1 MEAHE
6 RVTLGRM
13 THPVRGILHGSAALI
28 SLIGAVLLLELTPGS
43 VWRRLSLF
51 AFGLS
56 LVALFTTSS
65 LYHSI
70 PWQGEWKKRMQK
82 LDHTMITVLVA
93 GTFTPIAAIVL
104 DGWMRWGTLGVQWGI
119 VLVGAIYK
127 AKTKFARHWISVA
140 LATTQGWL
148 AIFIIWPL
156 SQRLPWT
163 ALLLIG
169 LGGVLYTVGMVFLV
183 TQRPRLWPRVFSYHE
198 AFHVLVVAAAAL
210 HFAFIAG
217 YVARYGV

>member
-1 MEAHE
+1 
-6 RVTLGRM
+6 L
-13 THPVRGILHGSAALI
+13 
-28 SLIGAVLLLELTPGS
+28 
-43 VWRRLSLF
+43 
-51 AFGLS
+51 
-56 LVALFTTSS
+56 
-65 LYHSI
+65 
-70 PWQGEWKKRMQK
+70 
-82 LDHTMITVLVA
+82 
-93 GTFTPIAAIVL
+93 
-104 DGWMRWGTLGVQWGI
+104 RWGTLGVQWGI

-148 AIFIIWPL
+148 AVFIIWPL

-198 AFHVLVVAAAAL
+198 AFHVLVVAAAAM

-217 YVARYGV
+217 YVARYGT